1 MEMTSYEPGTPSWV
15 DLGTSDP
22 AAAAR
27 YYGELFGWDVRDM
40 GPDAGGY
47 RMALLRGKPVAGI
60 GPLQQPDAPPWWT
73 SYVTVAD
80 TDTTAKVVRDAG
92 GTVLLEPM
100 DVMTAGRMA
109 VFADP
114 SQAVFAAWQPR
125 EHIGAGLVTEPGA
138 LCWNELATRQPDLVV
153 PFYRAVFGWA
163 ADTQPMGPIAYT
175 QWTLGGKPVGGMM
188 PMDDENWPDDIPS
201 HWMVYFAV
209 EDTDA
214 TVAKASELGGTVSVP
229 PTDIPPG
236 RFAVLNDAQGAV
248 FSVLKMAQLPPA

>member
-1 MEMTSYEPGTPSWV
+1 
-15 DLGTSDP
+15 
-22 AAAAR
+22 
-27 YYGELFGWDVRDM
+27 
-40 GPDAGGY
+40 
-47 RMALLRGKPVAGI
+47 
-60 GPLQQPDAPPWWT
+60 
-73 SYVTVAD
+73 
-80 TDTTAKVVRDAG
+80 
-92 GTVLLEPM
+92 
-100 DVMTAGRMA
+100 
-109 VFADP
+109 
-114 SQAVFAAWQPR
+114 
-125 EHIGAGLVTEPGA
+125 
-138 LCWNELATRQPDLVV
+138 LATRQPDLVV